1 MICDEFWY
9 TKGLCV
15 YAKRNP
21 SFVSEL
27 LTYEVVKEDAPD
39 IEMLAQNKPVIFVH
53 EISKEK
59 YNYHEW
65 RCVEEKIQTRGFC
78 HLIQVTIYFDDF
90 ISSTSGNYHEPPND
104 FCEEIETKSEPTNC
118 SD

>member
-1 MICDEFWY
+1 MSFW
-9 TKGLCV
+9 
-15 YAKRNP
+15 
-21 SFVSEL
+21 
-27 LTYEVVKEDAPD
+27 TYEVVKEDAPD
-39 IEMLAQNKPVIFVH
+39 IGMLAQDKPVIFVH

>member
-1 MICDEFWY
+1 MICHEFSY
-9 TKGLCV
+9 PKGLCV
-15 YAKRNP
+15 YAERNP

-39 IEMLAQNKPVIFVH
+39 IGMLAQYKPVIFVH

-59 YNYHEW
+59 YNYHE
-65 RCVEEKIQTRGFC
+65 
-78 HLIQVTIYFDDF
+78 
-90 ISSTSGNYHEPPND
+90 PPND
-104 FCEEIETKSEPTNC
+104 FCEKIKTKSEPINC